1 MIPLI
6 FSLVLGFQASGEQ
19 ASVVMKSVLGH
30 IDTPRDEV
38 VPSPRS
44 INRTLP
50 TKKQMGVI
58 KKTDL
63 KKTSKQKTMIIRSY

>member
-1 MIPLI
+1 LWPWDEFPY
-6 FSLVLGFQASGEQ
+6 FSMVLGFQASGEQ

-50 TKKQMGVI
+50 TKKINGCN
-58 KKTDL
+58 KETN
-63 KKTSKQKTMIIRSY
+63 

>member
-50 TKKQMGVI
+50 TKKTNGCN
-58 KKTDL
+58 
-63 KKTSKQKTMIIRSY
+63 